1 MGLLIALFVFLAA
14 QGLMLDLSFLVLA
27 VFVAAGYILQAR
39 QRRRERRG
47 DVEQALDAAEAILR
61 RIPE

>member
-1 MGLLIALFVFLAA
+1 VGLLIALFVFLAA